1 MSVKEEVEKDFP
13 HLPLK
18 CHIHLEEKA
27 KEYILENIN
36 TYINSFRLDRIIR
49 NIQTFRNNFVEPL
62 SLKSFI
68 RLTHVPLEKIYKGR
82 TWNELCV
89 QAGLRD
95 KMSLFNSELARAVN
109 RKWLSTD
116 SYSYFTFIEGLAKKE
131 FNVKVS
137 NMTEIEQ
144 RMSLML
150 YYDLYDTA
158 GVFSSLQAMFNALSE
173 DSVFIQE
180 LIEVIDVLK
189 DRCEALEQPDNSSLA
204 MVFPLK
210 LHGVYTKTQIQV
222 AIQTSTL
229 EKKSPAREGC
239 ERQIINGQPVEA
251 MFVDI
256 IKDREVGSNTN
267 YNDFAQS
274 KGLFHWETQ
283 NRVRQDSK
291 EGQRYINQE
300 QTMLLFVRC

>member
-1 MSVKEEVEKDFP
+1 
-13 HLPLK
+13 
-18 CHIHLEEKA
+18 
-27 KEYILENIN
+27 
-36 TYINSFRLDRIIR
+36 
-49 NIQTFRNNFVEPL
+49 
-62 SLKSFI
+62 
-68 RLTHVPLEKIYKGR
+68 
-82 TWNELCV
+82 
-89 QAGLRD
+89 
-95 KMSLFNSELARAVN
+95 
-109 RKWLSTD
+109 
-116 SYSYFTFIEGLAKKE
+116 
-131 FNVKVS
+131 
-137 NMTEIEQ
+137 MTEIEQ

-158 GVFSSLQAMFNALSE
+158 GVFSSLQEMFDAFSE
-173 DSVFIQE
+173 DSVFTQE

-210 LHGVYTKTQIQV
+210 LHGVYTKAQIQV

-239 ERQIINGQPVEA
+239 ERQIINGHPVEA

-300 QTMLLFVRC
+300 QTMLLFVRKQARSSEDKSRTLGYVYLGEVELVSYSGNKPMQIVWKMKDDIPASVCEYACKYAAG

>member
-1 MSVKEEVEKDFP
+1 
-13 HLPLK
+13 
-18 CHIHLEEKA
+18 
-27 KEYILENIN
+27 
-36 TYINSFRLDRIIR
+36 
-49 NIQTFRNNFVEPL
+49 
-62 SLKSFI
+62 
-68 RLTHVPLEKIYKGR
+68 
-82 TWNELCV
+82 
-89 QAGLRD
+89 
-95 KMSLFNSELARAVN
+95 
-109 RKWLSTD
+109 
-116 SYSYFTFIEGLAKKE
+116 
-131 FNVKVS
+131 
-137 NMTEIEQ
+137 
-144 RMSLML
+144 ML

-158 GVFSSLQAMFNALSE
+158 GVFPSLQAMFNALSE

-180 LIEVIDVLK
+180 LIEVIDILK

-204 MVFPLK
+204 MTFPLK

-229 EKKSPAREGC
+229 ERKSPAREGC

-300 QTMLLFVRC
+300 QTMLLFVRKQARSSEDKSRTLGYVYLGEVELVSYSGNKPIQIVWKMKDDIPASVCEYACKYAAG